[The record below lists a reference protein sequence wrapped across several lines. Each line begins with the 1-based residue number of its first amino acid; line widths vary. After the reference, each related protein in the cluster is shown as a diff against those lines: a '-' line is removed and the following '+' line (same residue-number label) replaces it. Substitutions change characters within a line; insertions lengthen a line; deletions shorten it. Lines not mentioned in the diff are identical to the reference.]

1 MNRTSEPE
9 LISNSS
15 QQLFQTEG
23 NPEEDSKRTG
33 GGTLRTAL
41 IMAASIALSIGLVIF
56 ASRHEEAIKD
66 FVTHAGVF
74 APLVMIVLYGV
85 LGLSPIP
92 SEPLT
97 LINGALF
104 GSVWGT
110 LVAGTGNLAAAVV
123 EYYLGKGI
131 NNLSNFEERR
141 RNLPFGLGN
150 FPADSIWFL
159 LGARFVP
166 GYGPKLVS
174 VVGGVYKVPLR
185 RYIWT
190 AAIPT
195 YVGAALF
202 ALSGYGLS
210 RLF

>member
-1 MNRTSEPE
+1 MNRTSEHE
-9 LISNSS
+9 LISTEE
-15 QQLFQTEG
+15 QLFQTGG
-23 NPEEDSKRTG
+23 NPEEGDKRTG
-33 GGTLRTAL
+33 GGTLQTTL
-41 IMAASIALSIGLVIF
+41 IIAASVALSIWLMIF

-66 FVTHAGVF
+66 FVIHAGVF
-74 APLVMIVLYGV
+74 APLVMIALYGV

-110 LVAGTGNLAAAVV
+110 VVAGTGNLVAAVV

-141 RNLPFGLGN
+141 RKLPFGLGN

-174 VVGGVYKVPLR
+174 VIGGVYKVPLR